1 MSNKKWRTPAGESQK
16 TAADSATAQHAPP
29 ETSTTASGHK
39 APARLRRLPDDY
51 LENGHEGDWPEPAPG
66 VYRTAIGAGEDLRD
80 MRVSIAGT
88 ARGADAEELLSD
100 DRVEFILRDALQFL
114 WQVVSLTARV
124 AETIQVGDLRQIVA
138 AEMAMPGDVVKTD
151 GTISRYPD
159 AAKKGAAE
167 MGSGSRRVPD
177 PISGDAEA
185 EPGPRRTSKARG
197 ASHPFMMLLRLA
209 VQASRLIKQITA
221 GTHPEVHNKLK
232 REPRS
237 PYGDITRVDRQLSA
251 MLKET

>member
-1 MSNKKWRTPAGESQK
+1 MVMSNKKWRTPPAGDSQK
-16 TAADSATAQHAPP
+16 TVADGASGDAGKCAAPA
-29 ETSTTASGHK
+29 TSTSASGRK
-39 APARLRRLPDDY
+39 APVRLRRLPDDY

-66 VYRTAIGAGEDLRD
+66 VYRTTIGAGEDLRD

-114 WQVVSLTARV
+114 WQVVNLTARV

-159 AAKKGAAE
+159 ALKKGSGEA
-167 MGSGSRRVPD
+167 GSGTAR
-177 PISGDAEA
+177 
-185 EPGPRRTSKARG
+185 EPGPKRTSKARG

-237 PYGDITRVDRQLSA
+237 PYDDITRVDRQLSA
-251 MLKET
+251 ILKGT